1 MLFRPLRGGQS
12 RLILQHLKYCL
23 GPGHP
28 EADQVKLACKC
39 QPSMTLLSLPGTD
52 GLSSASWSTTRHC
65 ILQHQHATQEIH
77 LAYFETWG
85 IKSLV

>member
-1 MLFRPLRGGQS
+1 MLSGSLRGGQS
-12 RLILQHLKYCL
+12 RLILQHLKYFL
-23 GPGHP
+23 GSGHP

-39 QPSMTLLSLPGTD
+39 QPSMTLPSLPGTV

-65 ILQHQHATQEIH
+65 ILQHEHAIREIH
-77 LAYFETWG
+77 LAYYETWG